1 MGPYHDVSKDFC
13 KCGIAIPACHPCGR
27 CLWRLHA
34 IFLSC
39 TPLQGKGTV
48 TYQEVH
54 VGSLVCIK
62 GLFQHIKYTSFTHLL
77 SHLIRVNPL
86 LSSHCRSLFSWLE
99 VFLRLTSQP
108 PSAAFISSPRA
119 TVDVSAFVTTIS
131 HWHLSAIPFTLP
143 SSQPYSC
150 ASHFLF
156 LLCWA
161 SSPHSTSCES
171 CIYVA
176 SDLPLFALEG
186 SAPLPGSSPAHWPCM
201 LAHPSAPLLQENSF
215 LHLAPQ
221 SPPPLAKYLVA
232 LEWPATRLKQVGMGT
247 KPTVFFPWA
256 LMVYGHWQLW
266 LEHQLKFF
274 MILQVSVQHCYQ
286 WCTRLWH
293 PFHWPETFTSP
304 ASCSYKFIQACISP
318 FFSSKW
324 CLLWYSKH

>member
-39 TPLQGKGTV
+39 TPLQGKVEPRCPPWMLQSPLWQHLSGNPPLSSLWALLQCAV

-54 VGSLVCIK
+54 MGSLVCIR

-99 VFLRLTSQP
+99 VFLRLPSQP

-119 TVDVSAFVTTIS
+119 PVDVSAFVTAIS
-131 HWHLSAIPFTLP
+131 HWHLSAIPFTLL
-143 SSQPYSC
+143 SSQPCSC

-161 SSPHSTSCES
+161 SSPHSASCES

-176 SDLPLFALEG
+176 SDLPPFALEG

-221 SPPPLAKYLVA
+221 SPPPLAKYL
-232 LEWPATRLKQVGMGT
+232 LSQ
-247 KPTVFFPWA
+247 
-256 LMVYGHWQLW
+256 
-266 LEHQLKFF
+266 
-274 MILQVSVQHCYQ
+274 
-286 WCTRLWH
+286 
-293 PFHWPETFTSP
+293 
-304 ASCSYKFIQACISP
+304 
-318 FFSSKW
+318 
-324 CLLWYSKH
+324 